1 MEIMRNFKTILFSLI
16 LLLYAPVSYA
26 CEVCKANQP
35 KMLENITH
43 GQGPQGNVD
52 YLITWS
58 AAVLVAF
65 TLVFSIKYLVK
76 PKENTPGHIKNIVLQ

>member
-1 MEIMRNFKTILFSLI
+1 MRTKSKTFLISLI
-16 LLLYAPVSYA
+16 LLIYVPVSFA

-58 AAVLVAF
+58 AAILVAF
-65 TLVFSIKYLVK
+65 TLLFSVIYLVK
-76 PKENTPGHIKNIVLQ
+76 PKENKPGHIKNIVLE

>member
-1 MEIMRNFKTILFSLI
+1 MRTKLKTFLISLI
-16 LLLYAPVSYA
+16 LLMYAPVSFA

-43 GQGPQGNVD
+43 GQGPQGNMD

-58 AAVLVAF
+58 AALLVAL
-65 TLVFSIKYLVK
+65 TLIFSIKYLVK
-76 PKENTPGHIKNIVLQ
+76 PKENLPSHIKNIVLE

>member
-1 MEIMRNFKTILFSLI
+1 MRNLKTLLI
-16 LLLYAPVSYA
+16 TLIIFLYAPISFA
-26 CEVCKANQP
+26 CEVCKSNQP

-58 AAVLVAF
+58 AAILVAF
-65 TLVFSIKYLVK
+65 TLVFSVIYLVK
-76 PKENTPGHIKNIVLQ
+76 PKENKPGHIKNIVLE

>member
-1 MEIMRNFKTILFSLI
+1 MRNLKTLLI
-16 LLLYAPVSYA
+16 TLIIFLYAPISYA
-26 CEVCKANQP
+26 CEVCKSNQP

-58 AAVLVAF
+58 AAILVAF
-65 TLVFSIKYLVK
+65 TLVFSVIYLVK
-76 PKENTPGHIKNIVLQ
+76 PKENKPGHIKNIVLE

>member
-1 MEIMRNFKTILFSLI
+1 MRTFTMSLFLTIM
-16 LLLYAPVSYA
+16 LLMVVSVGFA
-26 CEVCKANQP
+26 CEVCQSNQP

-58 AAVLVAF
+58 AAVLVLF
-65 TLVFSIKYLVK
+65 TLVFSVKYLVK
-76 PKENTPGHIKNIVLQ
+76 PREDKPDHIKNIVLK

>member
-1 MEIMRNFKTILFSLI
+1 MMRTHLKTILITIALFG
-16 LLLYAPVSYA
+16 YASVSFA

-58 AAVLVAF
+58 AAVLVVF
-65 TLVFSIKYLVK
+65 TLIFSIKYLVK
-76 PKENTPGHIKNIVLQ
+76 PKEDTPGHIKNIVLE